1 MIDRETDLV
10 SNGKLGSMIEH
21 TLALVIQV
29 LLSFGAFLVS
39 GVTPPTLPL
48 APQVQL
54 RGAYLGVNNAIR
66 ATGLRDSQLTGDPDD
81 MSEIGEMQNLLE
93 LHVSDATV
101 FVSWAPGGER

>member
-39 GVTPPTLPL
+39 GVTPPHFP
-48 APQVQL
+48 
-54 RGAYLGVNNAIR
+54 
-66 ATGLRDSQLTGDPDD
+66 
-81 MSEIGEMQNLLE
+81 
-93 LHVSDATV
+93 
-101 FVSWAPGGER
+101 